1 MQTFRA
7 PLSLASIALIAV
19 TGCSSLHGLLSR
31 PVVRE
36 ATVPVRRAA
45 PAREDFK
52 AQLVAVAPGVLNDS
66 ERETWPL
73 PTARVHLQL
82 TEDETFEYQV
92 RIKNAVG
99 VTYVSGQLHRRLPDG
114 SNELVATLFS
124 DVALS
129 GPSVQLRGTA
139 SVARGVPAAEICDAL
154 RSSPESFI
162 VQIDPQAGQRG
173 QLHGVLR

>member
-1 MQTFRA
+1 MRFRT
-7 PLSLASIALIAV
+7 PLCLALMCA
-19 TGCSSLHGLLSR
+19 TGCSSVTGLVSR
-31 PVVRE
+31 PVTRE
-36 ATVPVRRAA
+36 LAVPVRRSV

-52 AQLVAVAPGVLNDS
+52 AQLVALAPGVPEDS
-66 ERETWPL
+66 ERLSGPL

-92 RIKNAVG
+92 RIKNAIG
-99 VTYVSGQLHRRLPDG
+99 ITYVNGQLHRRLPDG
-114 SNELVATLFS
+114 SSQLVATLFS

-129 GPSVQLRGTA
+129 GPSIQLRGTA
-139 SVARGVPAAEICDAL
+139 SVARGVPAAEICEAL
-154 RSSPESFI
+154 RSHPEAFI